1 MPNFAAAFKTEV
13 TRLARKAIREQI
25 GATKKASGQHRHQ
38 IAQLR
43 RQVAM
48 LQKKVAFL
56 EEREKK
62 RLTKPPAAEAAKGVR
77 FSAKWVKRHRN
88 KLGLSAAHYSRLVGV
103 SAMTIYNWER
113 GHSKPRAKQLAAWA
127 AIRGIGKR
135 EAQRRLEVID
145 PTRTSTAE
153 SGGDEEE

>member
-1 MPNFAAAFKTEV
+1 MPNFTAVFKAEV
-13 TRLARKAIREQI
+13 TRLARKEIREQI
-25 GATKKASGQHRHQ
+25 AATKKASRQHRRQ
-38 IAQLR
+38 IAELR

-48 LQKKVAFL
+48 LEKKVAFL

-62 RLTKPPAAEAAKGVR
+62 RLTKPPAAEAAEGVR
-77 FSAKWVKRHRN
+77 FSAKWVKAHRN

-113 GHSKPRAKQLAAWA
+113 GHSKPRTKQLAAWA

-135 EAQRRLEVID
+135 EAQRRLEVLD
-145 PTRTSTAE
+145 ARTTS
-153 SGGDEEE
+153 

>member
-1 MPNFAAAFKTEV
+1 MRNFTAAFKAEV

-25 GATKKASGQHRHQ
+25 EATKKASGQHRRQ
-38 IAQLR
+38 IAELR
-43 RQVAM
+43 RQVAT

-56 EEREKK
+56 EQREKK
-62 RLTKPPAAEAAKGVR
+62 RLTKPPAAEAAEGVR
-77 FSAKWVKRHRN
+77 FSPKWVKIHRK
-88 KLGLSAAHYSRLVGV
+88 KLGLSAARYSRLVGV

-127 AIRGIGKR
+127 VIRGIGKR

-145 PTRTSTAE
+145 AGGTS
-153 SGGDEEE
+153 